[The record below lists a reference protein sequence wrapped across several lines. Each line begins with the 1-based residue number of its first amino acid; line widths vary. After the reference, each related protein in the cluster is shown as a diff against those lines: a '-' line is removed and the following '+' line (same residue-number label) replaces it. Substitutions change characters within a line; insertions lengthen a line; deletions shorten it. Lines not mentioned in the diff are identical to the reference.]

1 MRWNG
6 AAVVEEEEEV
16 VSVSSAPHHVAIW
29 NRQSNEIELFTRC
42 GSHGSFRAVNVVE
55 STKDTL
61 DGGHRFF

>member
-6 AAVVEEEEEV
+6 AAVVEEEVV
-16 VSVSSAPHHVAIW
+16 VSVSSAPHHVATW

-42 GSHGSFRAVNVVE
+42 GSHGSFRAVYVVE

-61 DGGHRFF
+61 KSGHGFF